1 MSELTEEKI
10 VLIFAALS
18 EYFKNERVGCKILS
32 IKPVHTSDINLWG
45 ITRRQIVM
53 NQKSSFKRG
62 WKK

>member
-1 MSELTEEKI
+1 MKEIPEEKF

-18 EYFKNERVGCKILS
+18 EYFKNERIACKILS

-45 ITRRQIVM
+45 ITRRQMVLS
-53 NQKSSFKRG
+53 QKFSLKRG